1 MIKKITLLL
10 LILPFIAC
18 NKSGKDS
25 NNEKEKK

>member
-1 MIKKITLLL
+1 MIKKITSYLF
-10 LILPFIAC
+10 LPFIAC